1 VNEEQR
7 QALSAVQFS
16 WAVAPDDIWNPLP
29 HHVDGL
35 HPRATGAMTNAV
47 SAARRAP
54 GRQPIGLV
62 LRGER
67 GVGKTHLLGW
77 FREHVQAQG
86 GAFFLLKMLD
96 ERTFWAGAVHGV
108 VTGLLRPGIDQLG
121 QVLDFIAEST
131 GVSSEL
137 HMRLRGTIP
146 VSRTDL
152 DELVTRVGDLDP
164 RLALECQD
172 TLRALVL
179 YRAKGRPGEVGH
191 SFLVLGEGIDDED
204 RRQWGFR
211 SASRASQLLLN
222 DLSRIFALA
231 GPVVMAID
239 QIDPVLTESPDET
252 GRRQLADRLANGLM
266 RLREESLRTI
276 LVVACI
282 GSTWELIDQHA
293 VNSAADRFRVLDL
306 RTAMPDR
313 TIAATIVERHLGT
326 MYGEI
331 GFTPPYPSWPVLP
344 AAFDDPNIAHFSP
357 RRLLRV
363 VDEHV
368 RRCLENDEL
377 RELVSFSA
385 EAPAVS
391 TAPSPSP
398 SDLVALDELFEQRR
412 IEADVVSP
420 LDQDHEDDRMPALLG
435 AALHCYVLERGRGG
449 QQLTIDPAPGVKPAL
464 HARLRQTL
472 DEAHEDEVHWGFRAI
487 SHEHHTAVLTKLRS
501 AMLEAQL
508 AEGAP
513 KRKLVVIRNFAFSGG
528 PRTQEVLAELEA
540 AGGLRLTISAD
551 DLRTFSA
558 LESLLAKAPP
568 GFQRWLLVRQPA
580 SRSALLSYVLPTE
593 PSAEAAATAD
603 ERTRFTGDLP
613 SPAAAPSSSTEP
625 VAPRAQ
631 DQAAI
636 DEPAVVFGTDVEHGR
651 NFSVPL
657 LLLRKHSA
665 VFAGSGSGKTVL
677 LRRMIEQVALRGVS
691 TILIDT
697 NNDLAR
703 LGDPWPAPPEGWLP
717 GDAEDAQRYLDG
729 TNVVIW
735 TPRREA
741 GRPLALNPLPDF
753 RGVQDDQDEFRMSI
767 DAAVAGLIPRA
778 GLTRSKMATG
788 KAVLTQALTG
798 FARNGGDKMPDFVA
812 YLGDLPDGI
821 STIRNAPR
829 IAGDMAEE
837 LKAAMIN
844 DPLFGG
850 AGEHLDPAVLLT
862 PPPGKRARI
871 SVISCIGM
879 PTDEQRQTFMNQLQ
893 LALFGWV
900 KQNPAG
906 DRPLGGLL
914 VLDEAQTFIPARG
927 TTASSASTLQ
937 LATQARK
944 YGLGLVY
951 ATQAPKALHNLV
963 TGNAATQFFGLL
975 NASAQIQA
983 ATELARK
990 KGGRVDD
997 ISRLPAG
1004 RFYGATEGGS
1014 FAKLQIPMCLSH
1026 HPASALTEEEVLRRA
1041 RNGRNSDA

>member
-35 HPRATGAMTNAV
+35 HPRATEAMTNAV

-54 GRQPIGLV
+54 GRQPMGLV

-86 GAFFLLKMLD
+86 GSFFLLKLLD
-96 ERTFWAGAVHGV
+96 DRTFWAGAVHGV
-108 VTGLLRPGIDQLG
+108 VTGLLRPGSDQLG
-121 QVLDFIAEST
+121 QVLDFITEST
-131 GVSSEL
+131 GISPEL

-152 DELVTRVGDLDP
+152 DELVARVGDLDP

-179 YRAKGRPGEVGH
+179 YRARGRPGEVGH

-204 RRQWGFR
+204 RRLWGFR
-211 SASRASQLLLN
+211 SASRAPQLLLN
-222 DLSRIFALA
+222 DFSRIFALA

-239 QIDPVLTESPDET
+239 QIDPVLTESPDEN

-282 GSTWELIDQHA
+282 GSTWDLIQQHA
-293 VNSAADRFRVLDL
+293 VNSAADRFRVLNL
-306 RTAMPDR
+306 QTAMPDR
-313 TIAATIVERHLGT
+313 TIAAAIVGRHLGT

-331 GFTPPYPSWPVLP
+331 GFPPPYPSWPVLP
-344 AAFDDPNIAHFSP
+344 VAFDDPHIAHFSA
-357 RRLLRV
+357 RRLLQR

-391 TAPSPSP
+391 TATSPSP
-398 SDLVALDELFEQRR
+398 ADLATLDELFERR
-412 IEADVVSP
+412 RAEADVVAP
-420 LDQDHEDDRMPALLG
+420 LSQDHEDDRMPALLG
-435 AALHCYVLERGRGG
+435 TALHSYVLEQGRDG
-449 QQLTIDPAPGVKPAL
+449 QQLTIDSAPGVKPAL

-487 SHEHHTAVLTKLRS
+487 SHENARAVLTRLRS
-501 AMLEAQL
+501 AILEAQL
-508 AEGAP
+508 AEGNQ
-513 KRKLVVIRNFAFSGG
+513 KRKLVIIRNFAFSGG
-528 PRTQEVLAELEA
+528 PRTQEALAELEA

-568 GFQRWLLVRQPA
+568 GFQRWLLVRRPA
-580 SRSALLSYVLPTE
+580 SRSVLLSRVLPAE
-593 PSAEAAATAD
+593 PSTESGAKAD
-603 ERTRFTGDLP
+603 EPTRVTGDLDALAAAAA
-613 SPAAAPSSSTEP
+613 SAEPAAKPAQEQATEP
-625 VAPRAQ
+625 G
-631 DQAAI
+631 
-636 DEPAVVFGTDVEHGR
+636 PAVVFGTDVEHGR
-651 NFSVPL
+651 SFSVPL

-677 LRRMIEQVALRGVS
+677 LRRMVEQVALHGVS

-703 LGDPWPAPPEGWLP
+703 LGDPWPSPPEGWLP
-717 GDAEDAQRYLDG
+717 GDAEDAQRYLIG
-729 TNVVIW
+729 TDVVIW

-753 RGVQDDQDEFRMSI
+753 HGVQDDQDEFRMSI
-767 DAAVAGLIPRA
+767 DAAVAGLVPRA
-778 GLTRSKMATG
+778 GLTRSRKATG
-788 KAVLTQALTG
+788 TAVLTQALTG
-798 FARNGGDKMPDFVA
+798 FARDGGSEMPDFVA
-812 YLGDLPDGI
+812 YLSDLPEGV

-871 SVISCIGM
+871 SVISCVGL
-879 PTDEQRQTFMNQLQ
+879 PTDEQRQTFVNQLQ

-900 KQNPAG
+900 KKNPAG

-914 VLDEAQTFIPARG
+914 VLDEAQTFVPSRG
-927 TTASSASTLQ
+927 TTVSSASTLR

-944 YGLGLVY
+944 YGLGMVY
-951 ATQAPKALHNLV
+951 ATQAPKSLHNLV

-975 NASAQIQA
+975 NASAQIQT
-983 ATELARK
+983 ATELARA

-1004 RFYGATEGGS
+1004 RFYGATEGGR
-1014 FAKLQIPMCLSH
+1014 FAKLRIPMCLSH

-1041 RNGRNSDA
+1041 RNGRNSGA